1 MRVTSYCIRRPQR
14 LPATIGFELTNCAG
28 SFFRSQ
34 RSASGSVKVKP
45 FRSAMNAMLA
55 CLTSVNF
62 PASQPSPS
70 VSPETGGNP
79 MRSFRRSASV
89 MLLSSIAVIAA
100 LVAIR
105 TSTAQPQ
112 KPAEKDAKKT
122 EQKTE
127 QKELLTVQPAASQ
140 TPPDKSQQPSTKILL
155 PQGEVDE
162 KNPVITNT
170 DLITFNV
177 TVTDIYGRFV
187 SGLSKTAFGIFD
199 DKSQQDITFFSDED
213 APVSVGVL
221 FDVSGSMSG
230 EKVRRAR
237 DALAHFIQTSH
248 DRDEYFLIGFN
259 SRAQLLMDRTRDGN
273 AVLDKLTFVQTK
285 NNTALYDACY
295 LGVER
300 VQRGTHPKRAL
311 LLISDGQDNNSRYT
325 FNELRRVLKESD
337 VVLYAIG
344 ILGGGDPGSALGM
357 EGQSILDQLAGV
369 SGGKAFYPRSG
380 AEMDDIFEQ
389 IALELRHQ
397 YSVGY
402 KPANFNSDG
411 KWHKIKVTVHPP
423 RGLPRLF
430 VRSKEGYFA
439 IANPK

>member
-1 MRVTSYCIRRPQR
+1 MNSRCHAVPTALVCCMILLAATLVASTTAAAQDK
-14 LPATIGFELTNCAG
+14 PAA
-28 SFFRSQ
+28 
-34 RSASGSVKVKP
+34 K
-45 FRSAMNAMLA
+45 
-55 CLTSVNF
+55 
-62 PASQPSPS
+62 PSP
-70 VSPETGGNP
+70 P
-79 MRSFRRSASV
+79 
-89 MLLSSIAVIAA
+89 
-100 LVAIR
+100 
-105 TSTAQPQ
+105 PQ
-112 KPAEKDAKKT
+112 T
-122 EQKTE
+122 
-127 QKELLTVQPAASQ
+127 KELLTVEPAPKQVPSDNSPQKTPANPQ
-140 TPPDKSQQPSTKILL
+140 TQL
-155 PQGEVDE
+155 PGTEVD
-162 KNPVITNT
+162 KQLIINT

-187 SGLSKTAFGIFD
+187 SGLSKGAFSIFD
-199 DKSQQDITFFSDED
+199 DKRQQEITFFSDDD
-213 APVSVGVL
+213 APVSVGVI

-237 DALAHFIQTSH
+237 DALAHFVQTSH
-248 DRDEYFLIGFN
+248 DRDEYFLIAFN

-344 ILGGGDPGSALGM
+344 ILGGTDVGSSLGM
-357 EGQSILDQLAGV
+357 EGQGILDELAGV
-369 SGGKAFYPRSG
+369 SGGKAFYPRSA

-397 YSVGY
+397 YSIGY
-402 KPANFNSDG
+402 RPPNFVNDG
-411 KWHKIKVTVHPP
+411 KWHHIKVKVAPP

-430 VRSKEGYFA
+430 VRSKEGYYA

>member
-1 MRVTSYCIRRPQR
+1 MRAWLITSGGDSCGREHVESERGFVDLRGGTMKSPKHAALAVLIFCAIIA
-14 LPATIGFELTNCAG
+14 ATFAAAT
-28 SFFRSQ
+28 
-34 RSASGSVKVKP
+34 
-45 FRSAMNAMLA
+45 
-55 CLTSVNF
+55 T
-62 PASQPSPS
+62 
-70 VSPETGGNP
+70 
-79 MRSFRRSASV
+79 
-89 MLLSSIAVIAA
+89 SIA
-100 LVAIR
+100 
-105 TSTAQPQ
+105 QQ
-112 KPAEKDAKKT
+112 KPTDPTNKQPEP
-122 EQKTE
+122 
-127 QKELLTVQPAASQ
+127 KELLNVQPAPAPAQ
-140 TPPDKSQQPSTKILL
+140 TPPDTSPQKPSTKIQL

-162 KNPVITNT
+162 KAPVITNT
-170 DLITFNV
+170 DLVTFNV

-187 SGLSKTAFGIFD
+187 SGLSKTAFSIFD
-199 DKSQQDITFFSDED
+199 DKQQQEIAYFSDED
-213 APVSVGVL
+213 APVSVGIL

-230 EKVRRAR
+230 DKVRRAR

-259 SRAQLLMDRTRDGN
+259 SRAQLLMDRTRDGQ

-325 FNELRRVLKESD
+325 FNGRRRVLKESD

-344 ILGGGDPGSALGM
+344 ILGGSDVGSALGM
-357 EGQSILDQLAGV
+357 EGQGILDELAGV

-397 YSVGY
+397 YSIGY
-402 KPANFNSDG
+402 KPPAFDG
-411 KWHKIKVTVHPP
+411 KWHKIKVKISPP

-430 VRSKEGYFA
+430 PRYKEGYFA
-439 IANPK
+439 ITNPK

>member
-1 MRVTSYCIRRPQR
+1 MTSPR
-14 LPATIGFELTNCAG
+14 LAA
-28 SFFRSQ
+28 
-34 RSASGSVKVKP
+34 
-45 FRSAMNAMLA
+45 LA
-55 CLTSVNF
+55 VIIFGALV
-62 PASQPSPS
+62 A
-70 VSPETGGNP
+70 
-79 MRSFRRSASV
+79 A
-89 MLLSSIAVIAA
+89 SIAVTT
-100 LVAIR
+100 
-105 TSTAQPQ
+105 TSTAQK
-112 KPAEKDAKKT
+112 KPPEKQSPEPEK
-122 EQKTE
+122 
-127 QKELLTVQPAASQ
+127 KELLTVQPAPAQ
-140 TPPDKSQQPSTKILL
+140 TPPNTSTDKGQKPSTKIQL
-155 PQGEVDE
+155 PEGGVDD
-162 KNPVITNT
+162 KTPVITNT
-170 DLITFNV
+170 DLVSFNV

-187 SGLSKTAFGIFD
+187 SGLGKNAFSVFD
-199 DKSQQDITFFSDED
+199 EKSQQDITFFSDED
-213 APVSVGVL
+213 APVSVGIL

-230 EKVRRAR
+230 DKVRRAR

-325 FNELRRVLKESD
+325 FSELRRVLKESD

-344 ILGGGDPGSALGM
+344 ILGGSDVGSSLGM
-357 EGQSILDQLAGV
+357 EGQGIMDELAGV

-397 YSVGY
+397 YSIGY
-402 KPANFNSDG
+402 RMPDFDG
-411 KWHKIKVTVHPP
+411 KWHKIKVKISPP

-430 VRSKEGYFA
+430 PRYKEGYFA

>member
-1 MRVTSYCIRRPQR
+1 MKSPRRAAS
-14 LPATIGFELTNCAG
+14 LLLISCA
-28 SFFRSQ
+28 
-34 RSASGSVKVKP
+34 
-45 FRSAMNAMLA
+45 
-55 CLTSVNF
+55 
-62 PASQPSPS
+62 
-70 VSPETGGNP
+70 
-79 MRSFRRSASV
+79 
-89 MLLSSIAVIAA
+89 IIAA
-100 LVAIR
+100 TFAGIR
-105 TSTAQPQ
+105 TSTAQQ
-112 KPAEKDAKKT
+112 KPEEKPSPQTDK
-122 EQKTE
+122 
-127 QKELLTVQPAASQ
+127 KELLTVQPAPAPS
-140 TPPDKSQQPSTKILL
+140 PPDSPNQKTQQKPSTKIEL
-155 PQGEVDE
+155 PQGEVDD
-162 KNPVITNT
+162 KTPVITNT

-187 SGLSKTAFGIFD
+187 SGLSKNAFTIFD
-199 DKSQQDITFFSDED
+199 DKAQQDITFFSDED
-213 APVSVGVL
+213 APVSVGIL

-230 EKVRRAR
+230 DKVHRAR
-237 DALAHFIQTSH
+237 DALSHFIQTSH

-273 AVLDKLTFVQTK
+273 AVLDKLLFVQTK

-344 ILGGGDPGSALGM
+344 ILGGNDVGSALGM
-357 EGQSILDQLAGV
+357 EGQGVLDELAAV

-397 YSVGY
+397 YSIGY
-402 KPANFNSDG
+402 RPAHFVSDS
-411 KWHKIKVTVHPP
+411 KWHHIKVKVNPP

>member
-1 MRVTSYCIRRPQR
+1 MKSRRHG
-14 LPATIGFELTNCAG
+14 A
-28 SFFRSQ
+28 
-34 RSASGSVKVKP
+34 
-45 FRSAMNAMLA
+45 LA
-55 CLTSVNF
+55 V
-62 PASQPSPS
+62 
-70 VSPETGGNP
+70 
-79 MRSFRRSASV
+79 
-89 MLLSSIAVIAA
+89 
-100 LVAIR
+100 LVACMILTVAFVAQR
-105 TSTAQPQ
+105 PSTAQQ
-112 KPAEKDAKKT
+112 KPEDKPPQPGEK
-122 EQKTE
+122 
-127 QKELLTVQPAASQ
+127 KELLTVQPAATP
-140 TPPDKSQQPSTKILL
+140 TPPDAKPQKSPQKGVTTKIQL
-155 PQGEVDE
+155 PGGEADD
-162 KNPVITNT
+162 KTPIITNT
-170 DLITFNV
+170 DLITFTV
-177 TVTDIYGRFV
+177 TVTDMYGRFV
-187 SGLSKTAFGIFD
+187 SGLGKAAFTIFD
-199 DKSQQDITFFSDED
+199 DKSEQNISFFSDED
-213 APVSVGVL
+213 SPVSVGVL

-230 EKVRRAR
+230 DKVRRAR

-259 SRAQLLMDRTRDGN
+259 NRAQLLLDRTRDGN

-344 ILGGGDPGSALGM
+344 ILGGSDVGSSLGM
-357 EGQSILDQLAGV
+357 EGQGVLDELAGV
-369 SGGKAFYPRSG
+369 SGGKAFYPRSA

-397 YSVGY
+397 YSIGY
-402 KPANFNSDG
+402 RPPNFVSNG
-411 KWHKIKVTVHPP
+411 KWHKIKVKVASP
-423 RGLPRLF
+423 RGMPRMF

>member
-1 MRVTSYCIRRPQR
+1 MTSPRRAA
-14 LPATIGFELTNCAG
+14 LMVIVFGAIVA
-28 SFFRSQ
+28 
-34 RSASGSVKVKP
+34 V
-45 FRSAMNAMLA
+45 
-55 CLTSVNF
+55 
-62 PASQPSPS
+62 
-70 VSPETGGNP
+70 
-79 MRSFRRSASV
+79 
-89 MLLSSIAVIAA
+89 SIAVN
-100 LVAIR
+100 
-105 TSTAQPQ
+105 TKSTAQQ
-112 KPAEKDAKKT
+112 KPEKQPQEPEK
-122 EQKTE
+122 
-127 QKELLTVQPAASQ
+127 KELLTVQPAPAA
-140 TPPDKSQQPSTKILL
+140 TPPSTSTEKSTKIQL
-155 PQGEVDE
+155 PEGGVDD
-162 KNPVITNT
+162 KAPIITNT
-170 DLITFNV
+170 DVITFNV

-187 SGLSKTAFGIFD
+187 SGLSKNAFNIFD
-199 DKSQQDITFFSDED
+199 EKSQQDITYFSDED
-213 APVSVGVL
+213 APVSVGIL

-230 EKVRRAR
+230 DKVRRAR

-344 ILGGGDPGSALGM
+344 ILGGSDVGSSLGM
-357 EGQSILDQLAGV
+357 EGQGIMDELAGV
-369 SGGKAFYPRSG
+369 SGGKAFYPHSS

-397 YSVGY
+397 YSIGY
-402 KPANFNSDG
+402 RAMSFDG
-411 KWHKIKVTVHPP
+411 KWHKIKVKVSPP

>member
-1 MRVTSYCIRRPQR
+1 MR
-14 LPATIGFELTNCAG
+14 LP
-28 SFFRSQ
+28 RQ
-34 RSASGSVKVKP
+34 
-45 FRSAMNAMLA
+45 
-55 CLTSVNF
+55 
-62 PASQPSPS
+62 
-70 VSPETGGNP
+70 
-79 MRSFRRSASV
+79 
-89 MLLSSIAVIAA
+89 AA
-100 LVAIR
+100 LPVLMVCAMVAAAFFV
-105 TSTAQPQ
+105 TEPSSAQKKPPE
-112 KPAEKDAKKT
+112 KPAPEKTPPQT
-122 EQKTE
+122 EN
-127 QKELLTVQPAASQ
+127 KELLTVQPAPAQAPDSSQ
-140 TPPDKSQQPSTKILL
+140 KPTTKIQLPEGEVG
-155 PQGEVDE
+155 PQG
-162 KNPVITNT
+162 PIITNT

-187 SGLSKTAFGIFD
+187 SGLGKNAFAIFD
-199 DKSQQDITFFSDED
+199 EKTQQDITYFSDED
-213 APVSVGVL
+213 APVSVGIL

-230 EKVRRAR
+230 DKVRRAR
-237 DALAHFIQTSH
+237 DALAHFVQTSH

-344 ILGGGDPGSALGM
+344 ILGGSDMGSALGM
-357 EGQSILDQLAGV
+357 EGQSILDELAGV
-369 SGGKAFYPRSG
+369 SGGKAFYPNSA

-397 YSVGY
+397 YSIGY
-402 KPANFNSDG
+402 RPPNFVSNG

-430 VRSKEGYFA
+430 PRYKEGYYA

>member
-1 MRVTSYCIRRPQR
+1 MKSRRHAVP
-14 LPATIGFELTNCAG
+14 
-28 SFFRSQ
+28 
-34 RSASGSVKVKP
+34 
-45 FRSAMNAMLA
+45 AMLVA
-55 CLTSVNF
+55 CMILAAAF
-62 PASQPSPS
+62 AASP
-70 VSPETGGNP
+70 
-79 MRSFRRSASV
+79 
-89 MLLSSIAVIAA
+89 L
-100 LVAIR
+100 
-105 TSTAQPQ
+105 STAQQ
-112 KPAEKDAKKT
+112 KPAEKPAQPT
-122 EQKTE
+122 EQKD
-127 QKELLTVQPAASQ
+127 LLKVEPAAKP
-140 TPPDKSQQPSTKILL
+140 TPPDATQKKSSQKPDTRIQL
-155 PQGEVDE
+155 PGGDVDE
-162 KNPVITNT
+162 KGPIITNT
-170 DLITFNV
+170 DLITFTV

-187 SGLSKTAFGIFD
+187 SGLGQKAFSIFD
-199 DKSQQDITFFSDED
+199 DKAEQNITFFSDED
-213 APVSVGVL
+213 SPVSVGIL

-230 EKVRRAR
+230 DKVRRAR
-237 DALAHFIQTSH
+237 DALGHFVQTSH

-344 ILGGGDPGSALGM
+344 ILGGSDVGSSLGM
-357 EGQSILDQLAGV
+357 EGQGILDELAGV
-369 SGGKAFYPRSG
+369 SGGKAFYPRSN

-397 YSVGY
+397 YSIGY
-402 KPANFNSDG
+402 RPPNFVSNG
-411 KWHKIKVTVHPP
+411 KWHKIKVRVAPP

>member
-1 MRVTSYCIRRPQR
+1 MKSRRH
-14 LPATIGFELTNCAG
+14 AA
-28 SFFRSQ
+28 
-34 RSASGSVKVKP
+34 SAVLITC
-45 FRSAMNAMLA
+45 MILA
-55 CLTSVNF
+55 AAFAES
-62 PASQPSPS
+62 
-70 VSPETGGNP
+70 
-79 MRSFRRSASV
+79 R
-89 MLLSSIAVIAA
+89 LSS
-100 LVAIR
+100 
-105 TSTAQPQ
+105 AQQ
-112 KPAEKDAKKT
+112 KPEDKPAQPAEKKD
-122 EQKTE
+122 
-127 QKELLTVQPAASQ
+127 LLTVVPAAQ
-140 TPPDKSQQPSTKILL
+140 PTPPDTTTQKPPKTSTKIQL
-155 PQGEVDE
+155 PGGDVDD
-162 KNPVITNT
+162 KTPVITNT
-170 DLITFNV
+170 DLITFTV

-187 SGLSKTAFGIFD
+187 SGLGKNAFSIFE
-199 DKSQQDITFFSDED
+199 DKEQQDISFFSDED
-213 APVSVGVL
+213 SPVSVGIL

-230 EKVRRAR
+230 DKVRRAR
-237 DALAHFIQTSH
+237 DALAHFVQTSH

-259 SRAQLLMDRTRDGN
+259 SRAQLLMDRTRDGQ

-300 VQRGTHPKRAL
+300 VQRGAHPKRAL

-344 ILGGGDPGSALGM
+344 ILGGSDAGSSLGM
-357 EGQSILDQLAGV
+357 EGQGIMDELASV
-369 SGGKAFYPRSG
+369 SGGKAFYPRSA

-397 YSVGY
+397 YSIGY
-402 KPANFNSDG
+402 RPPNFVSNG
-411 KWHKIKVTVHPP
+411 KWHRIKVRVAPP